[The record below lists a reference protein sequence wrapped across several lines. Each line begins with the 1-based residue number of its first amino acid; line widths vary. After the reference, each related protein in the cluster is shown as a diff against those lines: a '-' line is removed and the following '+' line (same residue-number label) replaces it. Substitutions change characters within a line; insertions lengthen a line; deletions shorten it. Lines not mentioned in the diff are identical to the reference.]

1 MNYKSENHHYILSL
15 QNKYFFY
22 YAIINHSNSFNLS
35 WIPSNAV
42 YFQNGAFQNGNRYS
56 PLKPLK
62 SLAEFNSRVC
72 MSVCVCVTVCVCVC
86 EWRGEFNR
94 VVLVVQ
100 LGLIFHFILHP
111 EQRQVFQLVS

>member
-1 MNYKSENHHYILSL
+1 M
-15 QNKYFFY
+15 
-22 YAIINHSNSFNLS
+22 AT
-35 WIPSNAV
+35 W
-42 YFQNGAFQNGNRYS
+42 YS

-72 MSVCVCVTVCVCVC
+72 MSVCVTLCVCSCVCVCVC

-100 LGLIFHFILHP
+100 LDLIVYFFITFYLC
-111 EQRQVFQLVS
+111 RIFFL